1 MARAVS
7 TGNRFFA
14 VMVMSFVLLGM
25 PIAAMGVAWPSAADD
40 LGRTLGE
47 LGLVTF
53 GYGTGYT
60 VSTLASGDLTRR
72 FSTGPLLVAAAFA
85 AAGSLAALAFTP
97 GWIVFMAAIFLLG
110 VAGGLIDSCGNAY
123 VAVRRGARSMG
134 VIHAGFGIG
143 SAIGPLF
150 VAVLLAAGAS
160 WRIAFGALALADLL
174 LALAFLATAGA
185 AGLVGSPA
193 GRRPSVDGRG
203 VIVALSV
210 AVFFL
215 YAGVAAGTGAWAF
228 SFLTEAR
235 GIDTVVAGFAVS
247 AYWGG
252 LMVARIAL
260 GITGDRFDPNRVLS
274 VSAVATI
281 LSLLVL
287 WFAPTPWVTVAA
299 VVGSGIA
306 HGSIFPLEM
315 ILTARRF
322 GAAYT
327 PWVVGYEIAGANV
340 GVALIAGSLG
350 LLVGRYGVPSVAPA
364 LFVTAVLLFAAIEGL
379 RIRSAGLSDGHAV
392 QVSG

>member
-1 MARAVS
+1 MTTS
-7 TGNRFFA
+7 FA
-14 VMVMSFVLLGM
+14 LLAM
-25 PIAAMGVAWPSAADD
+25 PMAAMGVAWPSAAED

-53 GYGTGYT
+53 AYGSGYT

-85 AAGSLAALAFTP
+85 AAGSLAALAVAP
-97 GWIVFMAAIFLLG
+97 GWIVFMAAMFMLG
-110 VAGGLIDSCGNAY
+110 VAGGLIDSCVNAY
-123 VAVRRGARSMG
+123 VAVHRGARSMG
-134 VIHAGFGIG
+134 IIHAGFGIG

-150 VAVLLAAGAS
+150 VTVLLATGAS

-174 LALAFLATAGA
+174 LAFALLATVGVADR
-185 AGLVGSPA
+185 VGSA
-193 GRRPSVDGRG
+193 AEQRPSVDGRG

-210 AVFFL
+210 VVFFL

-260 GITGDRFDPNRVLS
+260 GITGDQLDPNRVLS
-274 VSAVATI
+274 VSAVATV
-281 LSLLVL
+281 LSLLAL
-287 WFAPTPWVTVAA
+287 WFVPTAWVTVAA
-299 VVGSGIA
+299 LVGSGIA

-327 PWVVGYEIAGANV
+327 PWIVGYEIAGANV
-340 GVALIAGSLG
+340 GVALLAGSIG
-350 LLVGRYGVPSVAPA
+350 LLVGRYGIAAVGPA
-364 LFVTAVLLFAAIEGL
+364 LFIMAVLLFAAIEAL
-379 RIRSAGLSDGHAV
+379 RIRSAGMPGRHVL
-392 QVSG
+392 QVRG